1 MSTIR
6 ILVSLLLVFLFHS
19 QTVLAHGDDHGPIT
33 EEQVLT
39 ITTAAVAQL
48 VESDVGLG
56 FGQLKTSWN
65 ALPKSATRIRSKVAD
80 YYIVGVEH
88 EKEGR
93 TLFVLISA
101 DGGIYDANFTGK
113 FKELE

>member
-1 MSTIR
+1 MSKIR
-6 ILVSLLLVFLFHS
+6 ILVSLLLMFLFHS
-19 QTVLAHGDDHGPIT
+19 QTVLAHGDGHGPIT

-39 ITTAAVAQL
+39 IATAAVAQL

-65 ALPKSATRIRSKVAD
+65 VLPKSATRIQSKGAG

-88 EKEGR
+88 EKEDR

-101 DGGIYDANFTGK
+101 EGGIYDANFTGK
-113 FKELE
+113 FKGLE

>member
-19 QTVLAHGDDHGPIT
+19 QTVLAHGDGHGPIT
-33 EEQVLT
+33 EKQALT
-39 ITTAAVAQL
+39 IATTAVAQL
-48 VESDVGLG
+48 VESDAGLG

-65 ALPKSATRIRSKVAD
+65 ALPKSATRIQSKGAG
-80 YYIVGVEH
+80 YYIVGVAH

-101 DGGIYDANFTGK
+101 EGGIYDANFTGE
-113 FKELE
+113 FKGLE